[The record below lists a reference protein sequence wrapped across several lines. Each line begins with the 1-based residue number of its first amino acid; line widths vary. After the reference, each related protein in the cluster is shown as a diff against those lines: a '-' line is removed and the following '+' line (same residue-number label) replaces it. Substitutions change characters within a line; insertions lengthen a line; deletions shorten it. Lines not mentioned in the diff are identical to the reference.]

1 MPENKNFDVE
11 ERDDEFQVEII
22 SDDRQLLDH
31 YIIAN

>member
-1 MPENKNFDVE
+1 MVE
-11 ERDDEFQVEII
+11 RKVDAEVREDDFQIEVI